1 VLRYDRYL
9 AVDVPFRH
17 SDRMEGTMSEEQE
30 KEIQRYIQIMRQ
42 VEAAHDEIG
51 MRKTKQEIDRLMREM
66 RDNPDK
72 P

>member
-1 VLRYDRYL
+1 
-9 AVDVPFRH
+9 
-17 SDRMEGTMSEEQE
+17 MSEEQE

>member
-1 VLRYDRYL
+1 
-9 AVDVPFRH
+9 
-17 SDRMEGTMSEEQE
+17 MSEEQE
-30 KEIQRYIQIMRQ
+30 KELQRYIQIMRQ

-51 MRKTKQEIDRLMREM
+51 IRNTRQEIDRLQREM

>member
-1 VLRYDRYL
+1 MRYDRYL
-9 AVDVPFRH
+9 VLDASFAH
-17 SDRMEGTMSEEQE
+17 SHSREGTMSEEQE
-30 KEIQRYIQIMRQ
+30 KELQRYIQIMRQ

-51 MRKTKQEIDRLMREM
+51 MRNTKQEIDRLMREM